1 MPPETILKTMARGFR
16 AAVTVNGS
24 EWGDGK
30 FLTNRAGNRGGSI
43 ALVGN
48 RAATYEAIY
57 RTQPWV
63 RAAVDRVSN
72 GIGRLPWAAYID
84 AEREGER
91 ERVRTGP
98 LAELLESPFVGGYAS
113 LLKQAMVKNLMI
125 HENVVLVKVRPGPGR
140 PPDELLPS
148 SFAYWTVVPGTN
160 GRRIDWYVFNGE
172 IGGKVARIPFL
183 PSEVVHTQFWGT
195 GGGLTGDTRMEALR
209 TTLMIE
215 DATQRA
221 IIAAFENGVRP
232 IGAYA
237 IDGTYKN
244 KEAAERARA
253 QLNEVYGG
261 VDQAFKIMLLEGGA
275 KWQEMSHNFVDSDI
289 VNLRK
294 LTRNEVAAVL
304 NVPPPVIG
312 QLEEASFSNIT
323 EQHLMEYMDTFQPY
337 TVLIQESLREQLI
350 KPEPLMAGQYV
361 EFNFKA
367 MLQGDPL
374 KEIEAGVK
382 AVGGPYMTV
391 NEFRAT
397 QNMPP
402 VPGGDTLYSPP
413 NTAGQAPAGAARG
426 AE

>member
-1 MPPETILKTMARGFR
+1 MPADTILGTMTRGFR
-16 AAVTVNGS
+16 AAVTINGS
-24 EWGDGK
+24 TDGK
-30 FLTNRAGNRGGSI
+30 FLTNRSGHRGDSI
-43 ALVGN
+43 SLVGN
-48 RAATYEAIY
+48 RSATYEALY

-72 GIGRLPWAAYID
+72 GIGRLPWAAYVD
-84 AEREGER
+84 ADREGER
-91 ERVRTGP
+91 SRVRTGP
-98 LAELLESPFVGGYAS
+98 LADILESPFPGGNAS
-113 LLKQAMVKNLMI
+113 LIKQAIVKNLML
-125 HENVVLVKVRPGPGR
+125 HENAILVKGRPGPGR
-140 PPDELLPS
+140 PPGDLLPS
-148 SFAYWTVVPGTN
+148 SYAYWTVVPGTA
-160 GRRIDWYVFNGE
+160 GRRIDWYVFNGQ
-172 IGGKVARIPFL
+172 IGGKAARIPFL
-183 PSEVVHTQFWGT
+183 PEEVMHVHFWGT
-195 GGGLTGDTRMEALR
+195 GNGLTGDSRMEALR

-237 IDGTYKN
+237 IDGTFKS

-253 QLNEVYGG
+253 QLNETYGG

-323 EQHLMEYMDTFQPY
+323 EQHLMEYMDTYQPY
-337 TVLIQESLREQLI
+337 TVLIEESFSAQVIRD
-350 KPEPLMAGQYV
+350 EPTMAGQYV
-361 EFNFKA
+361 EFNYKE
-367 MLQGDPL
+367 MLKGDPVR
-374 KEIEAGVK
+374 EIEAGVR

-402 VPGGDTLYSPP
+402 VDGGDRLYAPP
-413 NTAGQAPAGAARG
+413 NTAGQAAGAARG
-426 AE
+426 GA